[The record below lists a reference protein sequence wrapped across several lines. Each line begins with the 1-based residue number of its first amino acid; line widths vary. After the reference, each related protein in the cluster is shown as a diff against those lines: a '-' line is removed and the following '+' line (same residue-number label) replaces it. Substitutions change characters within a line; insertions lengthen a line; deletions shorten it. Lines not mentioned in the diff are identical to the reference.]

1 MDRDYLITHLA
12 EDRRHWWFRGRQA
25 VLRAVL
31 ARVLPVRPARLLE
44 LGCGSGNMLE
54 MLSEFGAAVG
64 VDANPALVEAARAA
78 GLDARCGTL
87 PGDPRVP
94 AGWADAVLMLDVL
107 EHLDDEAAA
116 LAAARGALA
125 PGGVL
130 VVTVPAYAWLWSGH
144 DVALGHRRRYRAR
157 RLRAVVAETGFRV
170 TRVTYFNTLLFPA
183 LALVRAAKRLRGDA
197 SHDLRP
203 AGGALSVVLEHCFA
217 LERHLVPRV
226 RLPYGSS
233 LLLVARP

>member
-1 MDRDYLITHLA
+1 MDRDYLVAHLA
-12 EDRRHWWFRGRQA
+12 EDRRHWWFRGRRA

-31 ARVLPVRPARLLE
+31 PGVLPVRPARLLE

-54 MLSEFGAAVG
+54 MLSEFGEAIG
-64 VDANPALVEAARAA
+64 VEANPLLVEAARAA

-87 PGDPRVP
+87 PGDPLVP
-94 AGWADAVLMLDVL
+94 RGWADAVLLLDVL

-116 LAAARGALA
+116 LATARGALA
-125 PGGVL
+125 PHGIL

-144 DVALGHRRRYRAR
+144 DVALGHRRRYTAG
-157 RLRAVVAETGFRV
+157 RLRAVVADAGFRV
-170 TRVTYFNTLLFPA
+170 ARVTYFNTLLFPV
-183 LALVRAAKRLRGDA
+183 LALVRVAKRVWGDA

-203 AGGALSVVLEHCFA
+203 ASPALSVVLEHCFA

-233 LLLVARP
+233 LLLVARR